1 MAWKFDPGVSLS
13 EQITDKIRQDIIAG
27 VYPAGS
33 PFPTVRQLAF
43 EASVNPNTIQK
54 SLTALENEGLL
65 ITLSTQGRI
74 VTEDEDLIRRSGEIT
89 KSKEV
94 AKIIALARETSLSL
108 DELIT
113 LLKKG
118 WTENE

>member
-1 MAWKFDPGVSLS
+1 MAWKFTSGISLS
-13 EQITDKIRQDIIAG
+13 EQITDKIRKDIIAG
-27 VYPAGS
+27 VYPPGS

-54 SLTALENEGLL
+54 SLTSLEQEGLL

-74 VTEDEDLIRRSGEIT
+74 VTEDIELIKASSEAIRLN
-89 KSKEV
+89 EV
-94 AKIIALARETSLSL
+94 RKIIAHAKEMSISL
-108 DELIT
+108 DELTT

-118 WTENE
+118 WNENE

>member
-1 MAWKFDPGVSLS
+1 MAWKFEPGVSLS
-13 EQITDKIRQDIIAG
+13 EQITDKIRRDIVLG
-27 VYPAGS
+27 VYPMGT

-54 SLTALENEGLL
+54 SLIALEHEGLL
-65 ITLSTQGRI
+65 ITLSTQGRM
-74 VTEDEDLIRRSGEIT
+74 VTDDAELINTSLESI
-89 KSKEV
+89 KEKEV
-94 AKIIALARETSLSL
+94 GKIIAHAKEASLSL

-118 WTENE
+118 WNENE